1 MADYKQTLNLPQTDF
16 PMRGNLP
23 QREPE
28 MLEFWREHDI
38 YHKQRQQFAG
48 KSRFLLH
55 DGPPYA
61 NGVIHV
67 GHALNKILKD
77 IITKSRHQLGYD
89 SPYVPGWDCHGLP
102 IEQKVEQKIGKP
114 GPKVS
119 AREFRRA
126 CREFAESQVALQK
139 ADFIRLGVFG
149 YWDKPYIT
157 AAPQTEAGIVRGLAE
172 IVRRGHVVN
181 GFKPINW
188 CLDCGSS
195 LAEAEVEYQDK
206 SSISIDVRF
215 GARDVHDVQQRFA
228 YEGALDAVDVVIWTT
243 TPWTIPANVAVSVH
257 PEFTYVLAR
266 STAGVLVV
274 AADLLDDLIAHWQLD
289 GEVEVLAQV
298 SGKALEGL
306 RLAHPFVDERVVPVV
321 CGEHVTLEQGTG
333 CVHTAPAHGVEDYD
347 VCRQYGLE
355 MINIVLGN
363 GCYSDDTPY
372 FAGQHVFKAN
382 AGVVDLLR
390 ERGRLLQ
397 ESTFTHSY
405 PHCWRHKSPTIYRAT
420 TQWFISMAQ
429 QGLRETA
436 LDGLAQVEFTPAWGR
451 ARLTNMIAGR
461 PDWCISRQRYWGVPL
476 CFVVHNESGELH
488 PNVVAIMEQAAQ
500 AIERDG
506 IEAWFDLALEDLIPA
521 EDVAHYHKLDDVLDV
536 WFDSGITHYSVLR
549 ERPELSYPADL
560 YLEGS
565 DQHRGWF
572 HSSLLTGSAIDGQPP
587 YKGLLTHGFTVDE
600 NGRKMSK
607 SLGNV
612 VDPQVVIKQM
622 GADVLRLWVA
632 SADYSAEISLSNNIL
647 KQRADAYRRIRNT
660 CRFLLANLHDF
671 DPALH
676 QVAREEMVALDRY
689 AVSRAHRLQEQLRH
703 AYEHYEFHLIYQ
715 QLFNFCAVDMGGFYL
730 DVIKDRQ
737 YTIATNNRAR
747 RSAQTAIYHILEAM
761 VRWLAPILSFTAE
774 EIWQH
779 MPGERAE
786 SVFLSEFYDRLFD
799 LSRDDFDASFWQ
811 LLMQCREHV
820 NTALEQA
827 RKEGVI
833 GGSLE
838 AEITLTLPAEQCAAL
853 ARLGDELRFAFI
865 VSAVHL
871 QAGETAVQVVK
882 SAAVKCERCWH
893 HVASVGESAEHPEL
907 CARCIDNVSGA
918 GEVRHFV

>member
-1 MADYKQTLNLPQTDF
+1 MADYKHTLNLPQTDF

-28 MLEFWREHDI
+28 MLAFWQERDI
-38 YHKQRQQFAG
+38 YNKQREQFAD
-48 KSRFLLH
+48 KPRFLLH

-61 NGVIHV
+61 NGAIHV

-119 AREFRRA
+119 ASEFRHA

-139 ADFIRLGVFG
+139 DDFIRLGVFG

-206 SSISIDVRF
+206 TSISIDVRF
-215 GARDVHDVQQRFA
+215 AVRDIADLQKRFA
-228 YEGALDAVDVVIWTT
+228 YDGAIDAADVVIWTT

-257 PEFTYVLAR
+257 PEFSYVLVRA
-266 STAGVLVV
+266 SAGVFIV
-274 AADLLDDLIAHWQLD
+274 AADLLEGLVERWQLD
-289 GEVEVLAQV
+289 DAEVLAQID
-298 SGKALEGL
+298 GKQLDGL
-306 RLAHPFVDERVVPVV
+306 KLAHPFVDERVVPVV

-347 VCRQYGLE
+347 VCRRYGLE

-382 AGVVDLLR
+382 SAVVDLLR
-390 ERGRLLQ
+390 ERGRLLHDN
-397 ESTFTHSY
+397 SFTHSY

-420 TQWFISMAQ
+420 TQWFISMDQ
-429 QGLRETA
+429 QGLRDTA
-436 LDGLAQVEFTPAWGR
+436 LSGLEGVQFTPEWGR

-476 CFVVHNESGELH
+476 CFVVHNETGELH
-488 PNVVAIMEQAAQ
+488 PDVASIMEEAAQ
-500 AIERDG
+500 AIEKNG
-506 IEAWFDLALEDLIPA
+506 IEAWFDLPLEVLIPA
-521 EDVAHYHKLDDVLDV
+521 EDLANYHKLDDVLDV
-536 WFDSGITHYSVLR
+536 WFDSGITHYAVLR

-587 YKGLLTHGFTVDE
+587 YRGLLTHGFTVDE
-600 NGRKMSK
+600 KGHKMSK

-612 VDPQVVIKQM
+612 VDPQTVIKQM

-671 DPALH
+671 DPAAD
-676 QVAREEMVALDRY
+676 QVAREDMVALDRY
-689 AVSRAHRLQEQLRH
+689 AVSLAYQLQEKLRH

-715 QLFNFCAVDMGGFYL
+715 QLFNFCSVDMGGFYL

-737 YTIATNNRAR
+737 YTIATDNRAR

-774 EIWQH
+774 EIWQY

-786 SVFLSEFYDRLFD
+786 SVFLSEFYDGLFALD
-799 LSRDDFDASFWQ
+799 EDDYDASFWR
-811 LLMQCREHV
+811 LLMQYRERV

-827 RKEGVI
+827 RKEGSI

-838 AEITLTLPAEQCAAL
+838 AEVTLTLPETDREQL

-865 VSAVHL
+865 VSSVTLHTGEPAV
-871 QAGETAVQVVK
+871 AVKQS
-882 SAAVKCERCWH
+882 SAAKCERCWH
-893 HVASVGESAEHPEL
+893 HVPSVGENAEHPDL
-907 CARCIDNVSGA
+907 CTRCVDNISSD
-918 GEVRHFV
+918 GENRQYV